1 MLAGAVVLD
10 ALRADP
16 ALEVVLGGR
25 RRGEHP
31 ADDRELLGRRAV
43 GGAGERDLL
52 VVEVRPR
59 PDDGQRLQRLRRRAE
74 VRDQPGVAGSE
85 LDPAV
90 ADGDGVDD
98 VPRLDDVSA
107 RHLDDE
113 WLHGAAA

>member
-1 MLAGAVVLD
+1 MRSTSEPTGPSRSCGCPRIARTRPHDGEG
-10 ALRADP
+10 
-16 ALEVVLGGR
+16 LE
-25 RRGEHP
+25 
-31 ADDRELLGRRAV
+31 
-43 GGAGERDLL
+43 
-52 VVEVRPR
+52 
-59 PDDGQRLQRLRRRAE
+59 RLRRRAQVGDE
-74 VRDQPGVAGSE
+74 PGIAGSE

>member
-25 RRGEHP
+25 RRSEHP

-59 PDDGQRLQRLRRRAE
+59 PDDGQCLQRLRRRAQ